1 MRGRVPG
8 EALATRGAWLQL
20 RAQRVGGESCAWWAV
35 SVAEGVACSREN
47 LGGVKG
53 RAQGAWLRR
62 GVALGGGAGRGHARG
77 LRDRLGEGVGLP
89 LSAAILATAEA
100 GGFP

>member
-1 MRGRVPG
+1 MV
-8 EALATRGAWLQL
+8 TQGAWLKL
-20 RAQRVGGESCAWWAV
+20 RAQGVGRESCAWWAV
-35 SVAEGVACSREN
+35 SVAEGVACSRKN
-47 LGGVKG
+47 HGGVRG

-62 GVALGGGAGRGHARG
+62 GDAQGGGAGRGHARG